1 LTVQKSDF
9 KVISL
14 LWQAHNPVI
23 ARAKFGQAYPG
34 RMKLARNPDSVHAPL
49 AGYSHQIELS
59 GSERLLA
66 MSGQVGMG
74 RDGEVPESAA
84 EQFEIALANIAR
96 NLEAAGMTAG
106 DLVKLTL
113 YLTEPVAP
121 QLRAEILERVLQ
133 GHAPCM
139 TLIFV
144 PALAGPAL
152 KVEIDA
158 WASAPAADA

>member
-1 LTVQKSDF
+1 
-9 KVISL
+9 
-14 LWQAHNPVI
+14 
-23 ARAKFGQAYPG
+23 
-34 RMKLARNPDSVHAPL
+34 MKLARNPESVHAPL
-49 AGYSHQIELS
+49 AGYAHQIELS

-66 MSGQVGMG
+66 MSGQVGMEP
-74 RDGEVPESAA
+74 DGAVPEGAA
-84 EQFEIALANIAR
+84 EQFELALANISR
-96 NLEAAGMTAG
+96 NLDAAGMTPA
-106 DLVKLTL
+106 DLVKLTF

-121 QLRAEILERVLQ
+121 QRRAEILERVLQ

-158 WASAPAADA
+158 WASAAA